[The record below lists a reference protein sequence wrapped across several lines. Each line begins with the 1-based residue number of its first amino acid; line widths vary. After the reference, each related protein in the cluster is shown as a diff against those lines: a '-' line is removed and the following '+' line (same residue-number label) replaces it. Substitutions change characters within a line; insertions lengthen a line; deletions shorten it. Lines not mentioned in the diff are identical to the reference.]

1 MGKLQLSS
9 EQYAVIKSPIAG
21 SIFLEGPAGTGKTTT
36 GVIRLL
42 DMVNQGAPTGS
53 FLIIAPE
60 RSLADPYLKA
70 IESPDFPTGSPP
82 AILTIS
88 GLSQRM
94 IDLFWPVISPSAGFR
109 NPSSPPKFLTLE
121 TAQYFMA
128 RIVNP
133 MINTGAF
140 ESLTIDPNRLFSQIL
155 DNLNKAAVVGFSHET
170 ISDRLKSA
178 WMGDPGQLHIF
189 DQTQV
194 AVNNFRSFCLE
205 NNLLDF
211 SLQIEIFINHLWPSF
226 LVKSYLRSLYKHL
239 IFENLEEDVPVAHD
253 LITEWLPDFES
264 SLLIFNQGGGFRT
277 FMGADPQSGLG
288 LKSSCQTHFAFSENF
303 TLSKQLSNL
312 DEGLSG
318 IIRRE
323 PPVEMIE
330 DIETAFEISNY
341 RFTSEMVN
349 GVCEEVK
356 RLVDSES
363 VSPSEIV
370 ILSPFLSD
378 ALRFSLVTK
387 LNALNIQSFSFR
399 PSRSLGSEPTT
410 LCLLTFAKIA
420 HPHWGMVP
428 SIFDLRS
435 AFLQTI
441 AENDLNRSD
450 LLARIVTPSRKITS
464 SIGSFK
470 TINPDMQARITYTIG
485 NRFEF
490 LRDWIQSY
498 ISAESVDLDIFLS
511 RFFGEVLSQK
521 GFGFHDDIGAA
532 RSCSQ
537 LIVSIQKFRRLVQ
550 DCIPWGDE
558 SLGKEY
564 VQMVESGVLAAQ
576 FYAGSKNIIEN
587 AVLLAPAYTF
597 LMANRSVKYQFW
609 LGAGSLSWWQ
619 RLYQPLTQPY
629 ILNRGWIQ
637 GKKWTDAD
645 ELNVNQNS
653 MNRLVS
659 GLLHHC
665 SRKIYIANVGLNES
679 GIEERGPLLQTL
691 QTLNKRI
698 LASKR
703 DHV

>member
-1 MGKLQLSS
+1 VGKLQLSS

-21 SIFLEGPAGTGKTTT
+21 SIFLEGPAGSGKTTT
-36 GVIRLL
+36 GVMRLL
-42 DMVNQGAPTGS
+42 EMVNQGVPAGS
-53 FLIIAPE
+53 FLIIAPQ

-82 AILTIS
+82 AIFTIS
-88 GLSQRM
+88 GLAQRM

-140 ESLTIDPNRLFSQIL
+140 ESLTIDPNRLFSQLL

-170 ISDRLKSA
+170 ISERLKSA

-194 AVNNFRSFCLE
+194 AVNNFRTFCLE
-205 NNLLDF
+205 SNLLDF
-211 SLQIEIFINHLWPSF
+211 SLQIEIFHNHLWPST
-226 LVKSYLRSLYKHL
+226 LIKSYLRSLYKHL
-239 IFENLEEDVPVAHD
+239 IFENLEEDVPVTHD
-253 LITEWLPDFES
+253 LIAEWLPDFES
-264 SLLIFNQGGGFRT
+264 SLLLFDQGGGFRT
-277 FMGADPQSGLG
+277 FMGADPQSGLP
-288 LKSSCQTHFAFSENF
+288 LKSSCQTHFVFSENF

-312 DEGLSG
+312 DEALSG
-318 IIRRE
+318 IIQRD
-323 PPVEMIE
+323 PPVELIE
-330 DIETAFEISNY
+330 DVDTAFEISDY
-341 RFTSEMVN
+341 RFISDMVN
-349 GVCEEVK
+349 GVCVEVK

-370 ILSPFLSD
+370 VLSPFLSD

-387 LNALNIQSFSFR
+387 LNALNINSFSFR

-410 LCLLTFAKIA
+410 QCLLTLAKIA
-420 HPHWGMVP
+420 HPQWGMVP

-441 AENDLNRSD
+441 AQNDLNRSD
-450 LLARIVTPSRKITS
+450 LLARIVAPSRKKPCS
-464 SIGSFK
+464 MGSFK
-470 TINPDMQARITYTIG
+470 TINPDMQARITFTIG

-490 LRDWIQSY
+490 LREWLQSY
-498 ISAESVDLDIFLS
+498 ISADPEDLDIFLS
-511 RFFGEVLSQK
+511 RLFGEVLSQK
-521 GFGFHDDIGAA
+521 GIGFHDDFEAA
-532 RSCSQ
+532 RFCSQ
-537 LIVSIQKFRRLVQ
+537 LIVSIQKFRRLVK
-550 DCIPWGDE
+550 DCIAWGE
-558 SLGKEY
+558 GSLGKEY

-576 FYAGSKNIIEN
+576 FYADSENISEN

-597 LMANRSVKYQFW
+597 LMSNRSVQYQFW

-629 ILNRGWIQ
+629 ILNRGWFQ

-645 ELNVNQNS
+645 EYNANQKS
-653 MNRLVS
+653 MARLVS

-665 SRKIYIANVGLNES
+665 RRKIYFANVGLNES
-679 GIEERGPLLQTL
+679 GIEERGPLLQSL

-698 LASKR
+698 LASKG

>member
-1 MGKLQLSS
+1 MRKLQLSS
-9 EQYAVIKSPIAG
+9 EQNAVIKSPAAG
-21 SIFLEGPAGTGKTTT
+21 SIFLEGPAGSGKTTT
-36 GVIRLL
+36 GVMRLL
-42 DMVNQGAPTGS
+42 EMVNQGVPAGS
-53 FLIIAPE
+53 FLIIAPQ

-82 AILTIS
+82 AIFTIS
-88 GLSQRM
+88 GLAQRM

-140 ESLTIDPNRLFSQIL
+140 ESLTIDPNRLFSQLL

-170 ISDRLKSA
+170 ISERLKSA

-194 AVNNFRSFCLE
+194 AVNNFRTFCLE

-211 SLQIEIFINHLWPSF
+211 SLQIEIFLNHLWPST
-226 LVKSYLRSLYKHL
+226 LIKSYFRSLYKHL
-239 IFENLEEDVPVAHD
+239 IFENLEEDVPVTHD
-253 LITEWLPDFES
+253 LIAEWLPDFES
-264 SLLIFNQGGGFRT
+264 SLLIFDQGGGFRT

-288 LKSSCQTHFAFSENF
+288 LKSSCQTQFVFFNNF

-312 DEGLSG
+312 DEALSG
-318 IIRRE
+318 IIQRE
-323 PPVEMIE
+323 PPLVLIE
-330 DIETAFEISNY
+330 DVDPAFEISNY
-341 RFTSEMVN
+341 RFISDMVN
-349 GVCEEVK
+349 GVCVEVK

-370 ILSPFLSD
+370 VLSPFLSD

-387 LNALNIQSFSFR
+387 LGALNIQSFSFR

-410 LCLLTFAKIA
+410 QCLLTLAKIA
-420 HPHWGMVP
+420 HPQWEMVP

-441 AENDLNRSD
+441 AQNDLNRSD
-450 LLARIVTPSRKITS
+450 LLARIVAPSRKKPCS
-464 SIGSFK
+464 MGSFK
-470 TINPDMQARITYTIG
+470 AINPDMQARITFAIG

-490 LRDWIQSY
+490 LREWLQSY
-498 ISAESVDLDIFLS
+498 ISSDPVDLDIFLS
-511 RFFGEVLSQK
+511 RLFGEVLSQK
-521 GFGFHDDIGAA
+521 GFGFHDDFEAA
-532 RSCSQ
+532 RLCSQ

-550 DCIPWGDE
+550 DCIAWGDG
-558 SLGKEY
+558 SFGKEY
-564 VQMVESGVLAAQ
+564 VQMIESGVLAAQ
-576 FYAGSKNIIEN
+576 FYAGSENISEN

-597 LMANRSVKYQFW
+597 LMSNRSVQYQFW
-609 LGAGSLSWWQ
+609 LGTGSLSWWQ

-629 ILNRGWIQ
+629 ILNRGWFQ
-637 GKKWTDAD
+637 GEKWTDAD
-645 ELNVNQNS
+645 EYNANQKS
-653 MNRLVS
+653 MARLVS
-659 GLLHHC
+659 GLFHRC
-665 SRKIYIANVGLNES
+665 RRKIYFANVGLNES
-679 GIEERGPLLQTL
+679 GIEERGPLLQSL

>member
-1 MGKLQLSS
+1 M
-9 EQYAVIKSPIAG
+9 
-21 SIFLEGPAGTGKTTT
+21 
-36 GVIRLL
+36 
-42 DMVNQGAPTGS
+42 
-53 FLIIAPE
+53 
-60 RSLADPYLKA
+60 
-70 IESPDFPTGSPP
+70 
-82 AILTIS
+82 
-88 GLSQRM
+88 
-94 IDLFWPVISPSAGFR
+94 
-109 NPSSPPKFLTLE
+109 
-121 TAQYFMA
+121 
-128 RIVNP
+128 
-133 MINTGAF
+133 
-140 ESLTIDPNRLFSQIL
+140 
-155 DNLNKAAVVGFSHET
+155 
-170 ISDRLKSA
+170 
-178 WMGDPGQLHIF
+178 
-189 DQTQV
+189 
-194 AVNNFRSFCLE
+194 
-205 NNLLDF
+205 
-211 SLQIEIFINHLWPSF
+211 
-226 LVKSYLRSLYKHL
+226 
-239 IFENLEEDVPVAHD
+239 EEDVPVTHD
-253 LITEWLPDFES
+253 LIGQWLPDFES
-264 SLLIFNQGGGFRT
+264 SFLIFDQGGGFRT
-277 FMGADPQSGLG
+277 FLGADPRTGLG
-288 LKSSCQTHFAFSENF
+288 LKSSCQTHFSFSKNF

-318 IIRRE
+318 IIKRE
-323 PPVEMIE
+323 PPVVLIE
-330 DIETAFEISNY
+330 DVETAFEINNY
-341 RFTSEMVN
+341 RFTSDMVD

-387 LNALNIQSFSFR
+387 LNSLNIQSSSFR

-410 LCLLTFAKIA
+410 QCLLTLSKIA

-441 AENDLNRSD
+441 AQNDLNRSD
-450 LLARIVTPSRKITS
+450 LLARIVAPSRKKTS

-470 TINPDMQARITYTIG
+470 TINPDMQARITFSIG

-490 LRDWIQSY
+490 LREWLQSY
-498 ISAESVDLDIFLS
+498 LSADPVDLDIFLS
-511 RFFGEVLSQK
+511 RLFGEVLSQK
-521 GFGFHDDIGAA
+521 GFGFHDDFEAS
-532 RSCSQ
+532 RLCSQ

-550 DCIPWGDE
+550 DCIAWGDE

-576 FYAGSKNIIEN
+576 FYAGSENMIEN
-587 AVLLAPAYTF
+587 AILLAPAYTF

-619 RLYQPLTQPY
+619 RLYQPLTQPF

-637 GKKWTDAD
+637 GNKWTDAD
-645 ELNVNQNS
+645 EFNANQNS

-665 SRKIYIANVGLNES
+665 SKKIYIANVGLNES
-679 GIEERGPLLQTL
+679 GIEERGQLLLSL

-698 LASKR
+698 LASKG

>member
-1 MGKLQLSS
+1 VGQIQLSK
-9 EQYAVIKSPIAG
+9 EQYAVVKSPIAG

-36 GVIRLL
+36 GVIRFLE
-42 DMVNQGAPTGS
+42 MVAQGVPAGS
-53 FLIIAPE
+53 FLIISPQ

-70 IESPDFPTGSPP
+70 IVSPDFPTGSPP
-82 AILTIS
+82 AIFTIS
-88 GLSQRM
+88 GLAQRM
-94 IDLFWPVISPSAGFR
+94 IDLFWPVISTSAGFR

-133 MINTGAF
+133 MINIGAF

-178 WMGDPGQLHIF
+178 WIGDPGQLHIF

-211 SLQIEIFINHLWPSF
+211 SLQIDIFFNHLWPSS
-226 LVKSYLRSLYKHL
+226 LVQSYLRSLYKHL
-239 IFENLEEDVPVAHD
+239 IFENLEEDVPVTHD
-253 LITEWLPDFES
+253 LIAGWLPYFES
-264 SLLIFNQGGGFRT
+264 SLLIFDQGGGFRT
-277 FMGADPQSGLG
+277 FMGANPQSGLG
-288 LKSSCQTHFAFSENF
+288 LKSSCQTYFEFSKNF

-312 DEGLSG
+312 DEGLSS
-318 IIRRE
+318 IIQRE
-323 PPVEMIE
+323 PPFELIKDV
-330 DIETAFEISNY
+330 DTAFEISNY
-341 RFTSEMVN
+341 RFTSDMVN

-356 RLVDSES
+356 RLVDSENI
-363 VSPSEIV
+363 SPAEIV
-370 ILSPFLSD
+370 ILSPFVSD

-387 LNALNIQSFSFR
+387 LNSLNIQSFSFR

-410 LCLLTFAKIA
+410 QCLLTLAKIA
-420 HPHWGMVP
+420 HPQWEMVP

-435 AFLQTI
+435 AFLLTI
-441 AENDLNRSD
+441 AKNDLNRSD
-450 LLARIVTPSRKITS
+450 LLARIVSPSRKKS

-470 TINPDMQARITYTIG
+470 AINPDMQARITFTIG

-490 LRDWIQSY
+490 LRDWLQRY
-498 ISAESVDLDIFLS
+498 ISADPVDLDIFLS
-511 RFFGEVLSQK
+511 RLFGEVLSQK
-521 GFGFHDDIGAA
+521 GFGFHDDFEAA
-532 RSCSQ
+532 RLCSQ

-550 DCIPWGDE
+550 DCIAWDDE

-576 FYAGSKNIIEN
+576 FYTGSEN
-587 AVLLAPAYTF
+587 MVEIAVLLAPAYTY
-597 LMANRSVKYQFW
+597 LMENRSVQYQFW

-637 GKKWTDAD
+637 GNKWTDAD
-645 ELNVNQNS
+645 EYNANQNS

-665 SRKIYIANVGLNES
+665 RRKIYIANVGLNES
-679 GIEERGPLLQTL
+679 GIEERGPLLQSL
-691 QTLNKRI
+691 QALNKRV